1 MEYKSGF
8 DMRKRKKVAVCL
20 IVILLALLAYAALAN
35 REEIEAGIESGIEN
49 IENRFCPVTGNSVD
63 GVSTYNHN
71 GKLYNLCS
79 PACSAPLSANPQ
91 AYVGDEESSCN

>member
-1 MEYKSGF
+1 MEYKSGM
-8 DMRKRKKVAVCL
+8 DMRKRKKVAVSL

-35 REEIEAGIESGIEN
+35 RETIEVSIEN

-71 GKLYNLCS
+71 GKQYNLCS
-79 PACSAPLSANPQ
+79 PACAAPLSANPH
-91 AYVGDEESSCN
+91 AYVGDDYLTND